1 MELTNHS
8 CEKSLKMASAGL
20 AICLVCGN
28 VFLGTL
34 PDQDDTFTLEKI
46 APHGYER
53 TQSIEPFT
61 ILRTMESGVSGT
73 VTPMRQPQQ
82 GTSGSLPT

>member
-1 MELTNHS
+1 MRDLSHS
-8 CEKSLKMASAGL
+8 CEKSFKIIAAGV
-20 AICLVCGN
+20 AVCLVCGN
-28 VFLGTL
+28 VLLSTL
-34 PDQDDTFTLEKI
+34 PDYDDTFALEKV

-53 TQSIEPFT
+53 VQPIELFT

-82 GTSGSLPT
+82 GTSGSLPV